1 MSFWDIVWFIFISF
15 AFMAYLMVMFSIIT
29 DLFRDPD
36 ASGFVKAV
44 WIVALIFVPFL
55 TALVY
60 LIARGKSMAERQ
72 MRERGRHAE
81 PAGRLHQGGRL
92 AGLARRPDRAGEG
105 DGSTRAR
112 SRRRIRPAQGEGAGL
127 SAGTGVH
134 AVAP

>member
-60 LIARGKSMAERQ
+60 LIARGKSMGERQ
-72 MRERGRHAE
+72 RRSVADMQSRQDAYIREVAAQAS
-81 PAGRLHQGGRL
+81 PADQIGQ
-92 AGLARRPDRAGEG
+92 AKAMAD
-105 DGSTRAR
+105 
-112 SRRRIRPAQGEGAGL
+112 
-127 SAGTGVH
+127 AGTITP
-134 AVAP
+134 AEYDRLKEKALA